1 MSTAAC
7 ADRAP
12 QDAPAVLTARRTTA
26 HRTARSA
33 VHNERHVMTSDTI
46 ELVERVRRRLKEH
59 ENGCQIAGPVPEAA
73 ISAAETALGCKF
85 PPSYRSF
92 LRTFGG
98 IAIPPHLGV
107 VHDFVGVAAE
117 TVDSANPAGGAT
129 DVVRRTLQARLERKL
144 ADHLVVVGLGAQHQE
159 WFCLDVSKPSSTG
172 EYPVVLFDA
181 KDNALDQQFYEDFG
195 QMLAEVMGFV
205 ADNLDQPLD

>member
-1 MSTAAC
+1 
-7 ADRAP
+7 
-12 QDAPAVLTARRTTA
+12 
-26 HRTARSA
+26 
-33 VHNERHVMTSDTI
+33 MTSDTI

-59 ENGCQIAGPVPEAA
+59 ENSCEIAGPAPESA
-73 ISAAETALGCKF
+73 ISAAEAALGCRF
-85 PPSYRSF
+85 PPSYRNF

-98 IAIPPHLGV
+98 IAIPPHLGI
-107 VHDFVGVAAE
+107 VHDFVGVAIAPADAAE
-117 TVDSANPAGGAT
+117 APATDGAR
-129 DVVRRTLQARLERKL
+129 DVVRRTLQARSERKL
-144 ADHLVVVGLGAQHQE
+144 ADHLVVVGVGAQHQE
-159 WFCLDVSKPSSTG
+159 WFCLDVSRPNSATG

>member
-1 MSTAAC
+1 
-7 ADRAP
+7 
-12 QDAPAVLTARRTTA
+12 
-26 HRTARSA
+26 
-33 VHNERHVMTSDTI
+33 MTSDTI

-59 ENGCQIAGPVPEAA
+59 ENPCEIAGPAPESA
-73 ISAAETALGCKF
+73 ISAAEAALGCRF
-85 PPSYRSF
+85 PPSYRTF

-98 IAIPPHLGV
+98 IVIPPHLGI
-107 VHDFVGVAAE
+107 VHDFVGVA
-117 TVDSANPAGGAT
+117 TSAGEPSPSTPPGEDASASTTGDVREAR
-129 DVVRRTLQARLERKL
+129 DVVRRTLQARAERKL

-159 WFCLDVSKPSSTG
+159 WFCLDVSRPNSTTG